1 MGFMEINPRLKREHK
16 MKRIISLVASG
27 ALFASLA
34 GCNLTQAS
42 AVTIQIVDAVQTATV
57 AACKFVP
64 TATTIVNIISAGSAT
79 VPSQIANAICAAVT
93 AAPAPGAK
101 LGAPEPS
108 IVINGQTITIVGKF
122 VR

>member
-1 MGFMEINPRLKREHK
+1 
-16 MKRIISLVASG
+16 MKRIIGLVASG
-27 ALFASLA
+27 AMFVSLA

-42 AVTIQIVDAVQTATV
+42 AVTAQFIDSVQTATII
-57 AACKFVP
+57 ACKFVP
-64 TATTIVNIISAGSAT
+64 TAATIANIISAGSAT
-79 VPSQIANAICAAVT
+79 VPSQIANAICSAVT

-108 IVINGQTITIVGKF
+108 IVVNGQTITISGKF